1 MLRSMTAYSNK
12 KLILDNCILEFTLS
26 SLNSKYLKIYFDLPE
41 NIVKKENRLRKII
54 KNRIKRG
61 KINLKAEIKYNNKDI
76 TGVIDINRE
85 LIEYYYNELNKLDI
99 QMKIDLSDILE
110 LPNVVQKTDMSFSDE
125 SWNKIYTKV
134 KDLIDDLINEE
145 NNEGLEIEK
154 DILKKLEKIENN
166 LNNIEVDKNLRIDK
180 YRKLLLKKVDE
191 LGVSD
196 IIDEDRM
203 YKEISYFADKIDINE
218 EIVRIK
224 THLKRLRKLIKND
237 TVEKGKK
244 IKFFSQEMFREVN
257 TIGAKIKDADISHWV
272 VNIKELLGNIKE
284 QSYNVW

>member
-1 MLRSMTAYSNK
+1 MTAYSNK